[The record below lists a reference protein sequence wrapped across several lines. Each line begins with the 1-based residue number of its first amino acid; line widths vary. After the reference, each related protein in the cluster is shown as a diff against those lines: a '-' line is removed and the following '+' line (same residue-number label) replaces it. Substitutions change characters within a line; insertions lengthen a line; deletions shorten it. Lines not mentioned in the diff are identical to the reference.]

1 MLHTLRYLA
10 RHAIV
15 HCDLKPENI
24 LLCQPGRSA
33 VKVIDFGSSC
43 FEAQPVYTY
52 IQSRFYRS
60 PEVILGLPYFCA
72 IDMWSFGCILAELY
86 CGQPLFAGENE
97 VEQLACIMEVLGVPP
112 ASLVSECSRRK
123 QFFDAEGHPRIVAN
137 SKGKKRRPASKDLLS
152 TLRCTDVLAVPLAFE
167 AAARGPRPGA
177 AWPRGPGADGASV
190 RRKCGIS
197 LPALWSALACAASAD
212 EFREL
217 PRGLPAVGC
226 RRAVHARFSVAPR
239 VACRARLAAGRGR
252 SRRRAER
259 ERHGSTWHRR
269 QPVGTRRRSQCGCCG
284 EPPSGSNVCCRLRG

>member
-1 MLHTLRYLA
+1 
-10 RHAIV
+10 
-15 HCDLKPENI
+15 
-24 LLCQPGRSA
+24 
-33 VKVIDFGSSC
+33 VIDFGSSC

-152 TLRCTDVLAVPLAFE
+152 TLRCTDMSFVSFLEGCLQWDAAERFTPDSALRHEWLAELVSQPAAAAAGGGRSASGMDRPGTGGNRSARGGARSVAAAVSRPAVPTFAVGYAGERDAESARASARETAALSGGLAPLPSIGDVGVGSLG
-167 AAARGPRPGA
+167 AVAGGP
-177 AWPRGPGADGASV
+177 V
-190 RRKCGIS
+190 RR
-197 LPALWSALACAASAD
+197 
-212 EFREL
+212 
-217 PRGLPAVGC
+217 
-226 RRAVHARFSVAPR
+226 
-239 VACRARLAAGRGR
+239 AGRR
-252 SRRRAER
+252 
-259 ERHGSTWHRR
+259 
-269 QPVGTRRRSQCGCCG
+269 
-284 EPPSGSNVCCRLRG
+284 